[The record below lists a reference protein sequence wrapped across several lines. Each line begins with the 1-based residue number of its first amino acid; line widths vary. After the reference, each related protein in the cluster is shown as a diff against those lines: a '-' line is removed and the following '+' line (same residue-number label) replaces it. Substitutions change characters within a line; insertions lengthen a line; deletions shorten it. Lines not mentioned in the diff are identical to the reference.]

1 MKKNILILCTAIS
14 AFSLTA
20 FGFITL
26 DKAKTDPKEASCNK
40 IIPFDLDFINSIT
53 GSLDIDLLYKVESR
67 YMSTVTKEDLKK
79 AKSIVDILP
88 KNATQFITEYFTSEI
103 SILEGDWKT
112 DRNATGNSEVLNNAQ
127 YQLLQTAD
135 YSTNIYIRSDYKNEY
150 TGSNYLTYFMT
161 VVPKN
166 QAEYIGGNDALIE
179 YLKENSKKET
189 AVIRQDQLKP
199 GRVNFTV
206 TKDGAIENINLD
218 STSGYPS
225 VDKVLVEMISNT
237 QGKWNPASNSKGEKV
252 DQTLV
257 FFFGFQGC

>member
-1 MKKNILILCTAIS
+1 MKKNILFICAAIA

-26 DKAKTDPKEASCNK
+26 DKEKTDPKEASCK
-40 IIPFDLDFINSIT
+40 TIIPLELDFMNALG

-67 YMSTVTKEDLKK
+67 YMSTVTKEALNN

-88 KNATQFITEYFTSEI
+88 EKATQSITEYFTSEV

-161 VVPKN
+161 VVPEN
-166 QAEYIGGNDALIE
+166 QAKYIGGDDALIE

-189 AVIRQDQLKP
+189 AIIRQDQLKP

-206 TKDGAIENINLD
+206 TKDGVLENVNLD
-218 STSGYPS
+218 STSGYPT

-237 QGKWNPASNSKGEKV
+237 QGKWHPASNSKGEKV

-257 FFFGFQGC
+257 FFFGLQGC